1 MFCFEAF
8 LANLLTAG
16 ANKLSICV
24 CDERICYNIIW
35 GPNRV
40 FGKTEDHSFL
50 SVKKVK
56 THFLVK

>member
-1 MFCFEAF
+1 MIVSMSQK
-8 LANLLTAG
+8 TM
-16 ANKLSICV
+16 
-24 CDERICYNIIW
+24 DYNG

-40 FGKTEDHSFL
+40 FGKTEDHGFL